1 MALTKA
7 DIDRLHRNRQATPG
21 KIYKD
26 TLGNLY
32 SGTKDK
38 GLHRESILS
47 GELVGTTLSSIINN
61 IGEYSREE
69 IIELLSLIRD
79 KVDQTEFDEF
89 KKEAKCFSVA
99 MGIAL

>member
-7 DIDRLHRNRQATPG
+7 DIDKLHRNKQATPG

-47 GELVGTTLSSIINN
+47 GELVGTTLSSIING
-61 IGEYSREE
+61 IGDYSREE
-69 IIELLSLIRD
+69 IIELLSLIND
-79 KVDQTEFDEF
+79 KLDKSEFEEY

-99 MGIAL
+99 MGIVL